1 MQFKFG
7 ILSRTLNTQSK
18 MGIALALL
26 VCANKG
32 YASVTC
38 DINPTGGLPTISL
51 SGLPPISVTEG
62 LPVGTTLFQGRLS
75 TTGSNQSQGI
85 ADCYI
90 EGGNG
95 NESFTVQIRN
105 RVNGGTLSGLDNHT
119 FKTNIPGIGARFYL
133 YGKYITSED
142 TLGGGEPNVNTVNF
156 NISGN
161 AVVHPWGDGPT
172 SNNHLREMT
181 FWLVKTGP
189 VSPGVLNGVSLP
201 KVEYRLYSGG
211 TPINNLPARYMI
223 IGFNGAVNITS
234 PTCTTPSSVSVD
246 LGEYTVS
253 QLTQSGSSP
262 WKDASIRLT
271 NCQKFTGYQPMGP
284 DSVFNQD
291 KISGEYD
298 VKYTTIAPYTNN
310 VLGITL
316 NGNQGNIDIK
326 NGVVGIKTG
335 SGEATGVAV
344 QVASGTNGNVPVNLG
359 AEYKQTLPKDGSSTI
374 TIPLSVRLKKNGSAI
389 KAGNV
394 TSQITYTI
402 NYK

>member
-1 MQFKFG
+1 MLF
-7 ILSRTLNTQSK
+7 RTLNTQCK
-18 MGIALALL
+18 MGFALALL
-26 VCANKG
+26 FCANKG

-38 DINPTGGLPTISL
+38 DINPSGGIPTISL

-62 LPVGTTLFQGRLS
+62 LPVGSELFQGRL
-75 TTGSNQSQGI
+75 TTIGSNKSQGI

-90 EGGNG
+90 DGSKG
-95 NESFTVQIRN
+95 NETFTVQIRN
-105 RVNGGTLSGLDNHT
+105 RVDGGVLSGLDKYT

-142 TLGGGEPNVNTVNF
+142 TLGGGKPGMNTAYF
-156 NISGN
+156 NINGTD
-161 AVVHPWGDGPT
+161 VVHPWGDG
-172 SNNHLREMT
+172 SDGNHLREMT

-189 VSPGVLNGVSLP
+189 VTPGVLNGVSLP
-201 KVEYRLYSGG
+201 KIEYRLYSAG
-211 TPINNLPARYMI
+211 TPINKLPARYMI

-271 NCQKFTGYQPMGP
+271 NCQKFTGYQPKGA

-298 VKYTTIAPYTNN
+298 VKYTTIAPYANN

-326 NGVVGIKTG
+326 NGIVGIKTG